1 MDTKCG
7 NEMMNDG
14 AWLTRPFYNGE
25 LVLYLHL
32 FFYLKT
38 DWDFR
43 GQLKMKTPFFFGYKL
58 KMKTLYNKKN
68 ENCFMGLPQSFHIPF
83 YNSLY

>member
-43 GQLKMKTPFFFGYKL
+43 GQLKMKT
-58 KMKTLYNKKN
+58 LYNKKN